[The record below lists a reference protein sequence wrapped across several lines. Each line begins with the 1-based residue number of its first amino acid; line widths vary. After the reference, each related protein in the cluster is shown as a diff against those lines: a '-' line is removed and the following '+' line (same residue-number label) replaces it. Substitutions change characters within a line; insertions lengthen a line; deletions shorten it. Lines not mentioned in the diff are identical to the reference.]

1 MAAKEE
7 TTAGKKRNRD
17 EDGDVPEAKAAKEE
31 PAKVEGEGVEKDAPP
46 SAEDDAEGSAK
57 AKPSTDEKKD
67 DPKASTSVPLFG
79 SGAASI
85 GGFGGFGAF
94 GSSKPAGEGF
104 GSATSGSG
112 FGGFGTSGGGFG
124 GFAKAA
130 GSTESGFPALSTVF
144 GDANKPVQLF
154 GKGSNP
160 DEGADDA
167 GDDDAPPE
175 STPAETKPVIA
186 LQQEDVTTG
195 EEDEECIFTTEGAL
209 YEFVTEEEKA
219 PAWKERGRGEM
230 RLNLGKNG
238 GARLVMRAK
247 GNFRLILN
255 AAMWKGQTFTK
266 MEGGKGLSFPCK
278 NAVSGADAK
287 MATFALK
294 MRVSATHVVQQ
305 VEEFLNATKKA
316 QDSLEGGEAGAA
328 ANEEKEDKDE

>member
-1 MAAKEE
+1 MAPEKAAARRDKRGARIRWTPSDARRRRGVPRGEGGCRTRRAIAQGYCFGMTSTAGIQLGNTHDAPLLWRGRADFFIPAPRVANLTGSWERSGALLRGRKFVIATLLNPHSARQGGHCRIAMAAKERPPRVRSEIE
-7 TTAGKKRNRD
+7 TRMATFVRRRPRKSPRGR
-17 EDGDVPEAKAAKEE
+17 
-31 PAKVEGEGVEKDAPP
+31 GEGVEKDAPP

-67 DPKASTSVPLFG
+67 DLKASMSVPLFG

-85 GGFGGFGAF
+85 GGFGGFG
-94 GSSKPAGEGF
+94 GF
-104 GSATSGSG
+104 GSPSPRGGLRPATSGSG
-112 FGGFGTSGGGFG
+112 FGGFGTSGGDSAGEG
-124 GFAKAA
+124 A

-209 YEFVTEEEKA
+209 YEFVTEEEST
-219 PAWKERGRGEM
+219 G
-230 RLNLGKNG
+230 
-238 GARLVMRAK
+238 
-247 GNFRLILN
+247 
-255 AAMWKGQTFTK
+255 
-266 MEGGKGLSFPCK
+266 
-278 NAVSGADAK
+278 
-287 MATFALK
+287 
-294 MRVSATHVVQQ
+294 
-305 VEEFLNATKKA
+305 
-316 QDSLEGGEAGAA
+316 
-328 ANEEKEDKDE
+328 